1 MVSEQFTYVFMF
13 ECGNFLGNDRNCT
26 ILIRTPMIIKT
37 GAEFSGKIFRINWS
51 RIFWKNLLLKME
63 QNFLG
68 KFSNKTGAEFSR
80 KIYE

>member
-1 MVSEQFTYVFMF
+1 MLSCLNVVIF
-13 ECGNFLGNDRNCT
+13 FLGNDRNCT

-37 GAEFSGKIFRINWS
+37 GAEFSEKKFSSKTGAEFSGKKI
-51 RIFWKNLLLKME
+51 LHLKME

-68 KFSNKTGAEFSR
+68 KFSNKTGAEFSG